1 MNDYYIIPK
10 DVENLQLPSPELV
23 TYYQDLDNRCIW
35 LEDEIADETLE
46 IGKKI
51 IYWNREDRGLEPDQ
65 RKPIKIFFFSPG
77 GSLDVYRTLGD
88 IIRLSDTPVYGYN
101 MGVAYSAAAF
111 MFLYCHKRYMLPTA
125 IFLFHYG
132 SAKLNGDYEQIIASV
147 VEYQNQVGE
156 LSSVIIENTLY
167 TEEEVS
173 EKITGEWYIRKDEA
187 LEKEVCHAI
196 IDDMSLLL

>member
-10 DVENLQLPSPELV
+10 DIENLQLPSPELV

-35 LEDEIADETLE
+35 LEEEIADETLE

-51 IYWNREDRGLEPDQ
+51 IAWNREDRGLDPEQ

-125 IFLFHYG
+125 SFLFHNG
-132 SAKLNGDYEQIIASV
+132 SAKLNGDYDQIIASV
-147 VEYQNQVGE
+147 VEYQNQVSE

-187 LEKEVCHAI
+187 LEKEVCHSI
-196 IDDMSLLL
+196 IDDMNLLL

>member
-35 LEDEIADETLE
+35 LEEEIADETLE

-125 IFLFHYG
+125 SFLFHNG
-132 SAKLNGDYEQIIASV
+132 SAKLNGDYDQIIASV
-147 VEYQNQVGE
+147 IEYQNQVGE
-156 LSSVIIENTLY
+156 LSSVIVENTLY